1 MYSSTAC
8 IVGLK
13 NYTKNIE
20 TRSSGGTRGQGGKN
34 PGAARV
40 QPCVPELIWVRT
52 KSTFT
57 SRPAK
62 CCVRDRGRGTA
73 WSGLS
78 HTSWG
83 RERWSVWSNGGMI
96 SRGRLKNS
104 KKTRFRCHFVHHG
117 SNYVGV
123 NTGACRWNTYV
134 YEIQGIFKKATRVG
148 KLTVRKDLLHFISV
162 WKQIHAA
169 SLHCHQGQCILPRLL
184 NSETHNTRTVV
195 FAV

>member
-1 MYSSTAC
+1 MVPLIRNVQHTVC
-8 IVGLK
+8 IVGL
-13 NYTKNIE
+13 KNIE
-20 TRSSGGTRGQGGKN
+20 TRSSGGGRGQGGKN
-34 PGAARV
+34 PGAASV

-62 CCVRDRGRGTA
+62 CWVSAA

-104 KKTRFRCHFVHHG
+104 KKNRFPCHFVHHG

-123 NTGACRWNTYV
+123 NPGACRWNTYV
-134 YEIQGIFKKATRVG
+134 YEIQGLFKKALRVG
-148 KLTVRKDLLHFISV
+148 KLTVRRDLLQFISV
-162 WKQIHAA
+162 WK
-169 SLHCHQGQCILPRLL
+169 
-184 NSETHNTRTVV
+184 
-195 FAV
+195 